1 MFQKKILNLFKNGA
15 SLFLIGPTDSG
26 KSWFIKNNLLP
37 FLTQKGLRG
46 VYYADCNEVPSQ
58 GVMHLDFALID
69 EVESLQDQKFL
80 EAIYPDK
87 KPYYS
92 KEYLQKVRSWFV
104 KLCSLKIPSV
114 YITTRNSAEEIKNF
128 FECVNTT
135 DWDGRKVEI
144 LVFNKENRVSRHS
157 A

>member
-1 MFQKKILNLFKNGA
+1 MLQEEIFNLLKNGA

-46 VYYADCNEVPSQ
+46 IYFTDCNEIPNH
-58 GVMHLDFALID
+58 GTIDLDFSLVD

-80 EAIYPDK
+80 EAIYLDK

-92 KEYLQKVRSWFV
+92 KEYLQKVKTWFNR
-104 KLCSLKIPSV
+104 LSSLKIPSL
-114 YITTRNSAEEIKNF
+114 YIISRNSAKEIKNF
-128 FECVNTT
+128 SECVKTA

-144 LVFNKENRVSRHS
+144 LFFNKENRVS
-157 A
+157 